1 MKQTSVDFLIEQLSP
16 YICFPH
22 GESAGYNLQDVFDR
36 AKEIHKDE
44 IIDAHIE
51 GQRVFDDYPHTQ
63 WTNDVAEAYYNETFN
78 SEEKDELHDDW
89 DVTLNDGIED

>member
-1 MKQTSVDFLIEQLSP
+1 MKQTAVEWLYDRFL
-16 YICFPH
+16 Y
-22 GESAGYNLQDVFDR
+22 AGYAVNSEWLKQ

-44 IIDAHIE
+44 IVDAHIE

-78 SEEKDELHDDW
+78 KEQ
-89 DVTLNDGIED
+89 

>member
-1 MKQTSVDFLIEQLSP
+1 MTTPIKRMIKVLEDIADKELNEDKRVA
-16 YICFPH
+16 Y
-22 GESAGYNLQDVFDR
+22 GYCVYLANTYLED
-36 AKEIHKDE
+36 EKDE

-78 SEEKDELHDDW
+78 SEEK
-89 DVTLNDGIED
+89 